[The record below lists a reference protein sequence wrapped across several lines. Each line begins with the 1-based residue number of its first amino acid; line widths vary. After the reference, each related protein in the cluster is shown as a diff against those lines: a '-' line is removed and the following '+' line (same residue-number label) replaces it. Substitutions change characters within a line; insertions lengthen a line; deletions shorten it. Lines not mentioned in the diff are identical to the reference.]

1 MVTKRRHY
9 LSSLFDSF
17 MLREEEEEDQDE
29 EEAHYGAEA
38 TYNDNNNQTF
48 SVVVVVV
55 VVVFVVARY
64 IHIFEKKNC
73 YWESKCDGWTAVSVI
88 RTAPDVAPVRSGGKL
103 KWIEH
108 ATNWIHFF
116 FK

>member
-1 MVTKRRHY
+1 
-9 LSSLFDSF
+9 

-64 IHIFEKKNC
+64 IHIFEKKI
-73 YWESKCDGWTAVSVI
+73 VI
-88 RTAPDVAPVRSGGKL
+88 ENLNAMVERPCPLFGPHRMLHRCGLAA
-103 KWIEH
+103 
-108 ATNWIHFF
+108 N
-116 FK
+116 

>member
-55 VVVFVVARY
+55 VVVARY

-73 YWESKCDGWTAVSVI
+73 YWESKCNGWTAVSVI